1 MRHCKLISSCV
12 FSIVAAYIVMYAA
25 NPALAANLAAELAT
39 PSASKTTFNVS
50 AAQQKSLGLA
60 FASPVGAA
68 SAKTAGA
75 SNQAWLEDVPA
86 QVMVPTHLLR
96 VISAPLAGLIE
107 EVKVVPGQ
115 TVHAGQVLARVRS
128 PQAAEIQRGL
138 SEARV
143 GAQLAQENLNR
154 DQQLYAEGLIAES
167 RLRQTRA
174 LSLQANAQLQERQQA
189 QQFAGLGSAKLEG
202 AKNSID
208 GAILMTAPFAA
219 TVLDV
224 QAVLGSRVEAATA
237 LFKLAQPGPLWLEM
251 QVPFAQLAAVQS
263 GAPVEVTS
271 AQGVITGKVM
281 QVGAALQ
288 GDSQTVLVRAE
299 LTLSTNP
306 KNQAAGGARLT
317 PGQFIR
323 ARIAMKNNEGANTR
337 WQVPLA
343 ALVQTNQQSHL
354 FVRGAGDEM
363 HMLTVEVQQRDAQH
377 AWVNSAALRA
387 DSLVVVKG
395 ASTLKGIFLGLGKE

>member
-1 MRHCKLISSCV
+1 MRHTKLILSFIFLMGRV
-12 FSIVAAYIVMYAA
+12 
-25 NPALAANLAAELAT
+25 LTLAAEPAT
-39 PSASKTTFNVS
+39 TSTTPPASKTTFKVS

-86 QVMVPTHLLR
+86 QVIVPTHLLR

-115 TVHAGQVLARVRS
+115 TVQAGQVLARVRS

-154 DQQLYAEGLIAES
+154 DQQLYVEGLIAES

-189 QQFAGLGSAKLEG
+189 QQLAGLGSAKLAG

-224 QAVLGSRVEAATA
+224 QAVLGSRVEAANA
-237 LFKLAQPGPLWLEM
+237 LFKLAQPGPLWLDM
-251 QVPFAQLAAVQS
+251 QVPFAQLASVQS
-263 GAPVEVTS
+263 GAAVEVSS
-271 AQGVITGKVM
+271 AQGLITGKVM

-299 LTLSTNP
+299 LTASVNP
-306 KNQAAGGARLT
+306 KNQAASGARLT

-323 ARIAMKNNEGANTR
+323 ARIAMKETGGANTR
-337 WQVPLA
+337 WQVPLS
-343 ALVQTNQQSHL
+343 ALVQTNQQIHL

-363 HMLTVEVQQRDAQH
+363 QILTVEVQQRDAQH
-377 AWVNSAALRA
+377 AWISATALRA